1 MTETER
7 LFTKILVAT
16 DGSAMNRAALR
27 EAFRI
32 GRACGSVVHAVYVAD
47 TSALESGPADMMVG
61 EAWEI
66 LPIEGERALA
76 RVREEAAGVHLE
88 TALLYGKPAE
98 EIVRYA
104 REKGVD
110 LIVIGSQGKQGIA
123 RLLLGSVAE
132 KVIRTAGCKVF
143 VVK

>member
-1 MTETER
+1 MTGK
-7 LFTKILVAT
+7 LFTTILVAT
-16 DGSAMNRAALR
+16 DGSEMNRAAVE
-27 EAFRI
+27 EALRI
-32 GRACGSVVHAVYVAD
+32 GRTCDSVVHVVYVAD
-47 TSALESGPADMMVG
+47 TSTLETGPADMMVG
-61 EAWEI
+61 NTWDV
-66 LPIEGERALA
+66 LPREGEKALA
-76 RVREEAAGVHLE
+76 RVRDAATDVHLE
-88 TALLYGKPAE
+88 TVLLHGKPAE

-132 KVIRTAGCKVF
+132 HVIRTAGCRVL